1 MRSRHASRGRSQ
13 PFLNGRLRV
22 QPVPPDAR
30 LEADPDRLEQ
40 ALVNLLQNAAV
51 HTPEGTAVELRVS
64 QARKAWLFEVEDRG
78 QGLARGR
85 EDEAFERFVHGPAS
99 QRIRSRPRR
108 GQEHRARARGRGRR
122 RQPSRG
128 GGDVLDPDPTMTVL
142 LVEDEDRIASF
153 VTKGLGAR
161 GFDVRRVSTGGDA
174 QTVAT
179 DDVGVVVL
187 DLGLPDIDGLEV
199 LRRLR
204 ERSPRLPV
212 VILTARGDIEDR
224 VRGLDLGADDYV
236 AKPFAIDELAARL
249 RARLRPRAD
258 HAVRLTVGE
267 LELDLIARRARV
279 GERVIWL
286 TPREFAL
293 LEMLMRHAGTTVTR
307 RELLSEVWSLDFD
320 PRSNLV
326 DVYVR
331 YLRRKLG
338 SGWITTERGVGYRIV
353 EPNAEAGT
361 SGPKRSAP
369 RA

>member
-1 MRSRHASRGRSQ
+1 
-13 PFLNGRLRV
+13 
-22 QPVPPDAR
+22 
-30 LEADPDRLEQ
+30 
-40 ALVNLLQNAAV
+40 
-51 HTPEGTAVELRVS
+51 
-64 QARKAWLFEVEDRG
+64 
-78 QGLARGR
+78 
-85 EDEAFERFVHGPAS
+85 
-99 QRIRSRPRR
+99 
-108 GQEHRARARGRGRR
+108 
-122 RQPSRG
+122 
-128 GGDVLDPDPTMTVL
+128 MTVL

-153 VTKGLGAR
+153 VAKGLGAR
-161 GFDVRRVSTGGDA
+161 GFEVRRVASGGEA
-174 QTVAT
+174 QAAVSEEI
-179 DDVGVVVL
+179 GVVVL
-187 DLGLPDIDGLEV
+187 DLGLPDVDGLEV

-249 RARLRPRAD
+249 RARLRPRD
-258 HAVRLTVGE
+258 DAVRLTVGE

-293 LEMLMRHAGTTVTR
+293 LEMLMRRAGTTVTR
-307 RELLSEVWSLDFD
+307 PELLSEVWSLDFD

-338 SGWITTERGVGYRIV
+338 PGWITTERGVGYRIV
-353 EPNAEAGT
+353 DPNPEARALGAAD
-361 SGPKRSAP
+361 PRRSAQL
-369 RA
+369 

>member
-1 MRSRHASRGRSQ
+1 
-13 PFLNGRLRV
+13 
-22 QPVPPDAR
+22 
-30 LEADPDRLEQ
+30 
-40 ALVNLLQNAAV
+40 
-51 HTPEGTAVELRVS
+51 
-64 QARKAWLFEVEDRG
+64 
-78 QGLARGR
+78 
-85 EDEAFERFVHGPAS
+85 
-99 QRIRSRPRR
+99 
-108 GQEHRARARGRGRR
+108 
-122 RQPSRG
+122 
-128 GGDVLDPDPTMTVL
+128 MTVL

-174 QTVAT
+174 QTAVT

-267 LELDLIARRARV
+267 LELDLIARRTRV

-307 RELLSEVWSLDFD
+307 RELLSGVWSLDFD

-338 SGWITTERGVGYRIV
+338 PGWITTERGVGYRIV
-353 EPNAEAGT
+353 EPNADASG
-361 SGPKRSAP
+361 SGPRRSA
-369 RA
+369 RV

>member
-1 MRSRHASRGRSQ
+1 
-13 PFLNGRLRV
+13 
-22 QPVPPDAR
+22 
-30 LEADPDRLEQ
+30 
-40 ALVNLLQNAAV
+40 
-51 HTPEGTAVELRVS
+51 
-64 QARKAWLFEVEDRG
+64 
-78 QGLARGR
+78 
-85 EDEAFERFVHGPAS
+85 
-99 QRIRSRPRR
+99 
-108 GQEHRARARGRGRR
+108 
-122 RQPSRG
+122 
-128 GGDVLDPDPTMTVL
+128 MTVL

-153 VTKGLGAR
+153 VAKGLGAR
-161 GFDVRRVSTGGDA
+161 GFEVRRVASGGEA
-174 QTVAT
+174 QAAVSEEI
-179 DDVGVVVL
+179 GVVVL
-187 DLGLPDIDGLEV
+187 DLGLPDVDGLEV

-249 RARLRPRAD
+249 RARLRPRD
-258 HAVRLTVGE
+258 DAVRLTVGE

-279 GERVIWL
+279 GERVAWL

-307 RELLSEVWSLDFD
+307 RDLLSEVWSLDFD

-338 SGWITTERGVGYRIV
+338 PGWITTERGVGYRIV
-353 EPNAEAGT
+353 DPNPEARAPGAAD
-361 SGPKRSAP
+361 PRRSAQL
-369 RA
+369 

>member
-1 MRSRHASRGRSQ
+1 
-13 PFLNGRLRV
+13 
-22 QPVPPDAR
+22 
-30 LEADPDRLEQ
+30 
-40 ALVNLLQNAAV
+40 
-51 HTPEGTAVELRVS
+51 
-64 QARKAWLFEVEDRG
+64 
-78 QGLARGR
+78 
-85 EDEAFERFVHGPAS
+85 
-99 QRIRSRPRR
+99 
-108 GQEHRARARGRGRR
+108 
-122 RQPSRG
+122 
-128 GGDVLDPDPTMTVL
+128 MTVL

-161 GFDVRRVSTGGDA
+161 GFEVHR
-174 QTVAT
+174 VAT
-179 DDVGVVVL
+179 GAEAHAAVSDEVGVVVL
-187 DLGLPDIDGLEV
+187 DLGLPDVDGLEV

-204 ERSPRLPV
+204 EQRPRLPV
-212 VILTARGDIEDR
+212 VILSARGDIEDR

-249 RARLRPRAD
+249 RARLRPRSD
-258 HAVRLTVGE
+258 DSVRLRVGE

-307 RELLSEVWSLDFD
+307 PELLSEVWSLDFD

-338 SGWITTERGVGYRIV
+338 PAWITTERGVGYRIV
-353 EPNAEAGT
+353 DPNPESRTGA
-361 SGPKRSAP
+361 PDPRRSAQL
-369 RA
+369 

>member
-1 MRSRHASRGRSQ
+1 
-13 PFLNGRLRV
+13 
-22 QPVPPDAR
+22 
-30 LEADPDRLEQ
+30 
-40 ALVNLLQNAAV
+40 
-51 HTPEGTAVELRVS
+51 
-64 QARKAWLFEVEDRG
+64 
-78 QGLARGR
+78 
-85 EDEAFERFVHGPAS
+85 
-99 QRIRSRPRR
+99 
-108 GQEHRARARGRGRR
+108 
-122 RQPSRG
+122 
-128 GGDVLDPDPTMTVL
+128 MTVL

-161 GFDVRRVSTGGDA
+161 GFEVHRVSNGVDA
-174 QTVAT
+174 LAAAS

-187 DLGLPDIDGLEV
+187 DLGLPDVDGLEV

-212 VILTARGDIEDR
+212 VILTARDDVEDR

-249 RARLRPRAD
+249 RARLRPRSD
-258 HAVRLTVGE
+258 FAVLLTVGE

-293 LEMLMRHAGTTVTR
+293 LEMLMRHAGSTVTR
-307 RELLSEVWSLDFD
+307 PELLSEVWSLNFD

-338 SGWITTERGVGYRIV
+338 PGWITTERGVGYRIV
-353 EPNAEAGT
+353 APNRDAQTPGAADPRT
-361 SGPKRSAP
+361 SALL
-369 RA
+369 